1 MPKNEVA
8 VDIFE
13 YDDSESE
20 IVAGLNALAL
30 TPSTSS
36 ELPSKRMS
44 LMEQW
49 NDYFKK
55 GDLEDYQRLCVDLDL
70 PGDLPSKTKCRQA
83 LKGVHVNIIQFLA
96 CDDKPHEVKFFKNR
110 WALARWSRKK
120 NTFFPRRKLP
130 NGSPLRTLLKIMGN

>member
-70 PGDLPSKTKCRQA
+70 PGDLPSKTKCRQVSQA
-83 LKGVHVNIIQFLA
+83 PKKIELVMLTVARRSRAYTSTSFNSWHVMI
-96 CDDKPHEVKFFKNR
+96 
-110 WALARWSRKK
+110 
-120 NTFFPRRKLP
+120 
-130 NGSPLRTLLKIMGN
+130 SPTK